1 MPHKVELAIAE
12 FEERLRLAMLASD
25 TVALNELISTDLVF
39 TNHMG
44 QVLSKQVDLELHKSG
59 TIRFQQLT
67 PSETVIKTHGQFAIV
82 SVRMSVAGT
91 FAGTPFSEN
100 FRYTRVW
107 RQLETKT
114 WQVVAGHM
122 SVVHDEANSVG

>member
-1 MPHKVELAIAE
+1 MPHKVETAIAE
-12 FEERLRLAMLASD
+12 VEERLRLAMLASD
-25 TVALNELISTDLVF
+25 TVALNELISPDLVF
-39 TNHMG
+39 TNHVG
-44 QVLSKQVDLELHKSG
+44 QVLSKEVDLELHKSG
-59 TIRFQQLT
+59 TIRFQQLI
-67 PSETVIKTHGQFAIV
+67 PSETVVTTHGQFAVV

-122 SVVHDEANSVG
+122 SVVHEEAHSAG

>member
-1 MPHKVELAIAE
+1 MPHKLEIAITE

-25 TVALNELISTDLVF
+25 TVALNELISPDLVF
-39 TNHMG
+39 TNHAG
-44 QVLSKQVDLELHKSG
+44 QVLSKEVDLELHKSG

-67 PSETVIKTHGQFAIV
+67 PSETVVKTHGQFAIV
-82 SVRMSVAGT
+82 SVRMSVAGS

-122 SVVHDEANSVG
+122 SVVHDDANSVG